1 MPKNAPLAPKASGP
15 AIAPPA
21 EEPSALAPGSMI
33 DQPVAMLQALDKITA
48 RVRRLPIKVGDT
60 VKFGTLAVQ
69 VEACRK
75 APPEDSPEAAAFLKI
90 TDGKADKPRTVFTG
104 WMFASSPALSAM
116 DDPVYDIWVVDCTS
130 DWTSVLC
137 GRFTIIT
144 SPINLHRVWPG
155 SWAQTPSPRSRAS
168 SC

>member
-1 MPKNAPLAPKASGP
+1 MGRREILGQQRGERIVSSQKVPRVQFTVL
-15 AIAPPA
+15 IAVGLLLQEGQQIILLQLIRVARQTAA
-21 EEPSALAPGSMI
+21 EG
-33 DQPVAMLQALDKITA
+33 KIKT
-48 RVRRLPIKVGDT
+48 VGDT

-130 DWTSVLC
+130 ETASAAPA
-137 GRFTIIT
+137 
-144 SPINLHRVWPG
+144 SPTL
-155 SWAQTPSPRSRAS
+155 PSSPTH
-168 SC
+168 